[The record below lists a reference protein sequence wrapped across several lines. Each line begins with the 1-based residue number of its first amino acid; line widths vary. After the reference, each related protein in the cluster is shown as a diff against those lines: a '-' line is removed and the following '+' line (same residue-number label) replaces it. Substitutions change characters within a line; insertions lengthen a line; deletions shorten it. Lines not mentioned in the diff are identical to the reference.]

1 MRIDHA
7 PILPF
12 LRADRFKAKA
22 LDHVEAGAGQRNRVL
37 CKGVPRQSKRNRPLT
52 ALTYDIKEIEMEL

>member
-7 PILPF
+7 PILLF

-22 LDHVEAGAGQRNRVL
+22 LDDVEAGASQRNSVVGTGAQGNPNEIVL
-37 CKGVPRQSKRNRPLT
+37 
-52 ALTYDIKEIEMEL
+52 